1 MNVGGK
7 LSPPIHPN
15 RNGWKPT
22 EEKLT
27 EHLSD
32 DEKGKLIL
40 LLCKLLNLSDQ
51 EV

>member
-1 MNVGGK
+1 MQAELEALGNAV
-7 LSPPIHPN
+7 
-15 RNGWKPT
+15 